1 MICQCQG
8 GLVGGGG
15 GCMLTRVG
23 LFYGLFTPDVP
34 FSILVVSIFLN
45 PDDHD
50 DWKRKVNGKG
60 LEQCLSLEI

>member
-1 MICQCQG
+1 
-8 GLVGGGG
+8 
-15 GCMLTRVG
+15 MLTRVG

-34 FSILVVSIFLN
+34 LSILVVSIFFN
-45 PDDHD
+45 SDDHD